1 MWEGRVATLGKRV
14 RARRHELGLT
24 QQQLGGKDLTKG
36 FISLIEKDRAKPSVE
51 TLVLLAERLQRP
63 VSYFLEQSTPLSL
76 KAARAGLSVAWVAVK
91 QGDYTRAAESFQ
103 EALTLAKRN
112 QDQNIEAECHIG
124 LGFALASL
132 RQFDLARQNVQR
144 GKRLAEAAKAE
155 QLLVRVSHVL
165 GVIAYYARDFQ
176 EAREHFLEAFRR
188 FQGIDHPDKGLG
200 GLLLHNLGN
209 TYAELGD
216 HTEAARWYREALTLL
231 EPTEDLHRLG
241 MVYLELGVTH
251 RERGDFDTALSHLTR
266 AENLFSV
273 LQDTRLLGWAHTS
286 IGITF
291 LARDEVDQA
300 ITHLEES
307 LRIKER
313 IGDDAGRGR
322 SLTELGR
329 ALTAKHAYPK
339 AEKALAEADR
349 LARKF
354 QDVTEAARILLARA
368 RLRSAMGQVSDAVR
382 FYKEAIAS
390 FESLGMR
397 SEVANACNAL
407 GELLLQHNRPSVA
420 APYLARALQELRAS
434 QPN

>member
-1 MWEGRVATLGKRV
+1 VATLGKRV
-14 RARRHELGLT
+14 RTRRHELGLT
-24 QQQLGGKDLTKG
+24 QQQLGGKELTKG

-76 KAARAGLSVAWVAVK
+76 KAARAGLSVAWVAAK
-91 QGDYTRAAESFQ
+91 QGDYTGAAEAFQ
-103 EALTLAKRN
+103 EALNLVKGHH
-112 QDQNIEAECHIG
+112 DQLIEAECHIG

-132 RQFDLARQNVQR
+132 QQLDLARQNVHR
-144 GKRLAEAAKAE
+144 GKDLAEAAKAE
-155 QLLVRVSHVL
+155 QLLVQASNVL
-165 GVIAYYARDFQ
+165 GLIEYYARNFRG
-176 EAREHFLEAFRR
+176 AREHFLEGFRR
-188 FQGIDHPDKGLG
+188 FQEIDHPDKGLG
-200 GLLLHNLGN
+200 GILLYNLGN
-209 TYAELGD
+209 TYMELGG
-216 HTEAARWYREALTLL
+216 HAEAGRWYQKALALL

-241 MVYLELGVTH
+241 VVYLQLGVTH
-251 RERGDFDTALSHLTR
+251 RERGDYDTALSHLTR
-266 AENLFSV
+266 AEHLFGV

-291 LARDEVDQA
+291 LAREEVDKA

-349 LARKF
+349 LAKKF
-354 QDVTEAARILLARA
+354 QDVTEIARIQLARA
-368 RLRSAMGQVSDAVR
+368 HLRSAMNQVSEAAR
-382 FYKEAIAS
+382 SYRQAIAS

-397 SEVANACNAL
+397 TEVALACNAL
-407 GELLLQHNRPSVA
+407 GELLMRHKRPSDA